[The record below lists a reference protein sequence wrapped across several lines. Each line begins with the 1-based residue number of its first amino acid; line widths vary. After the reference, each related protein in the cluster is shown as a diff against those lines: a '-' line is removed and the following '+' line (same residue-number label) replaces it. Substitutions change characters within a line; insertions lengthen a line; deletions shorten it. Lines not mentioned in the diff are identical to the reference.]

1 MNATASVNAD
11 AQTVTFT
18 FPKHLPAGNYRLDID
33 YSGKIYTQAAG
44 LFALDYEAEGKKK
57 RALFTQ
63 FEAADARHVIPR
75 WDEPI
80 YKATFDL
87 TAVLPAA
94 QLAISN
100 MPVKTRRELG
110 GGKAEVTSRPGER
123 VVGKGC
129 LIKGSSRGPPY
140 I

>member
-18 FPKHLPAGNYRLDID
+18 FPKHLPAGNYRLVID
-33 YSGKIYTQAAG
+33 YSGKIYTQSAG

-63 FEAADARHVIPR
+63 FEAADARHVIR
-75 WDEPI
+75 SWDEPI

-87 TAVLPAA
+87 TAFISEDE
-94 QLAISN
+94 LAISN
-100 MPVKTRRELG
+100 MPANNYRTIVG
-110 GGKAEVTSRPGER
+110 GRAEV
-123 VVGKGC
+123 
-129 LIKGSSRGPPY
+129 
-140 I
+140 

>member
-1 MNATASVNAD
+1 MRISDWSSDVCSSD
-11 AQTVTFT
+11 
-18 FPKHLPAGNYRLDID
+18 L
-33 YSGKIYTQAAG
+33 IYTQAAG

-63 FEAADARHVIPR
+63 FEAADARHVIPS

-87 TAVLPAA
+87 TAVIPAD

-110 GGKAEVTSRPGER
+110 GGQAEVTFATTPRIDRTSVVTGKSVSVSVDRGGRR
-123 VVGKGC
+123 VITKNNTR
-129 LIKGSSRGPPY
+129 K
-140 I
+140 

>member
-1 MNATASVNAD
+1 MRFSDWSSDVCSSDLASVNAD

-63 FEAADARHVIPR
+63 FEAADARHVIPS

-80 YKATFDL
+80 YKATFDQIGR
-87 TAVLPAA
+87 A
-94 QLAISN
+94 SC
-100 MPVKTRRELG
+100 RES
-110 GGKAEVTSRPGER
+110 VCQY
-123 VVGKGC
+123 V
-129 LIKGSSRGPPY
+129 
-140 I
+140 